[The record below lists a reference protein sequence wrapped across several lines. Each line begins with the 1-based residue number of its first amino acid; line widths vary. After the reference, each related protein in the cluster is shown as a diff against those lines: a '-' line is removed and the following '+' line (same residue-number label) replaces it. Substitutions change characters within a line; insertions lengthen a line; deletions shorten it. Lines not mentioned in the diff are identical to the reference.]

1 MNLSDS
7 WTPRQ
12 PVLSRTSAAE
22 EVFNSIRQGIESG
35 DIPIGSKL
43 GSEAALASSFGV
55 SRSVIREALRSSA
68 TLGMTKTETG
78 RGTFV
83 ISASPANDLVL
94 GNYSSTDIHEARP
107 HIEVPAAGLAAIRRT
122 NDDLKQLQSIM
133 DQMEAEDDHVAWVEL
148 DTEFHA
154 TIASAS
160 GNSVFSKIVGDIRE
174 SLARQSETV
183 NVVSGRREPSDK
195 EHRTIVEAIAAQDKD
210 AAEAAMADH
219 LSAVWV
225 AVDGIVKKQP

>member
-35 DIPIGSKL
+35 EIPIGSKL
-43 GSEAALASSFGV
+43 GSEASLAASFGV

-68 TLGMTKTETG
+68 TLGLTKTETG

-83 ISASPANDLVL
+83 ISTTPANDLVL

-107 HIEVPAAGLAAIRRT
+107 HIEVPAAGLAALRRT
-122 NDDLKQLQSIM
+122 TDDLKKLQDIM
-133 DQMEAEDDHVAWVEL
+133 EQKEAEDDHVAWVEL
-148 DTEFHA
+148 DTEFH
-154 TIASAS
+154 TNIASAS
-160 GNSVFSKIVGDIRE
+160 KNSVFTKIAE
-174 SLARQSETV
+174 SSSLQS
-183 NVVSGRREPSDK
+183 SQPSALSLTQSFQL
-195 EHRTIVEAIAAQDKD
+195 R
-210 AAEAAMADH
+210 H
-219 LSAVWV
+219 LNLFLTSQPSASSLLG
-225 AVDGIVKKQP
+225 A

>member
-35 DIPIGSKL
+35 EIPIGSKL
-43 GSEAALASSFGV
+43 GSEASLAASFGV

-68 TLGMTKTETG
+68 TLGLTKTETG

-83 ISASPANDLVL
+83 ISATPANDLVL

-107 HIEVPAAGLAAIRRT
+107 HIEVPAAGLAALRRT
-122 NDDLKQLQSIM
+122 TDDLKKMQDIM
-133 DQMEAEDDHVAWVEL
+133 EQMEAEDDHVAWVEW

-154 TIASAS
+154 TIAS
-160 GNSVFSKIVGDIRE
+160 VSKTR
-174 SLARQSETV
+174 SLPR
-183 NVVSGRREPSDK
+183 
-195 EHRTIVEAIAAQDKD
+195 
-210 AAEAAMADH
+210 
-219 LSAVWV
+219 LSAIFANPWRVS
-225 AVDGIVKKQP
+225 PRPST

>member
-35 DIPIGSKL
+35 EIPIGSKL
-43 GSEAALASSFGV
+43 GSEASLAASFGV

-68 TLGMTKTETG
+68 TLGLTKTETG

-83 ISASPANDLVL
+83 ISATPANDLVL

-107 HIEVPAAGLAAIRRT
+107 HIEVPAAGLAALRRT
-122 NDDLKQLQSIM
+122 TDDLKKLQDIM
-133 DQMEAEDDHVAWVEL
+133 EQKEAEDDHVAWVEL
-148 DTEFHA
+148 DTEFH
-154 TIASAS
+154 TNIASAS
-160 GNSVFSKIVGDIRE
+160 KNSVFTKIAE
-174 SLARQSETV
+174 SSSLQS
-183 NVVSGRREPSDK
+183 SQPSALSLTQSFQL
-195 EHRTIVEAIAAQDKD
+195 R
-210 AAEAAMADH
+210 H
-219 LSAVWV
+219 LNLFLTSQPSASSLLG
-225 AVDGIVKKQP
+225 A

>member
-35 DIPIGSKL
+35 EIPIGSKL
-43 GSEAALASSFGV
+43 GSEASLAASFGV
-55 SRSVIREALRSSA
+55 SRSVIREALCSSA
-68 TLGMTKTETG
+68 TLGLTKTETG

-83 ISASPANDLVL
+83 ISATPANNLVL

-107 HIEVPAAGLAAIRRT
+107 HIEVPAAGLAALRRT
-122 NDDLKQLQSIM
+122 TDDLKKLQDIM
-133 DQMEAEDDHVAWVEL
+133 EQMEAEDDHVAWVEL

-160 GNSVFSKIVGDIRE
+160 KNSVFTKIAE
-174 SLARQSETV
+174 SSSLQS
-183 NVVSGRREPSDK
+183 SQPSALSLPQSFQL
-195 EHRTIVEAIAAQDKD
+195 R
-210 AAEAAMADH
+210 H
-219 LSAVWV
+219 LKLFLTSQPSASSLLGALSCSATSHW
-225 AVDGIVKKQP
+225 

>member
-35 DIPIGSKL
+35 EIPIGSKL
-43 GSEAALASSFGV
+43 GSEASLAASFGV

-68 TLGMTKTETG
+68 TLGLTKTETG

-83 ISASPANDLVL
+83 ISATPANDLVL

-107 HIEVPAAGLAAIRRT
+107 HIEVPAAGLAALRRT
-122 NDDLKQLQSIM
+122 TDDLKKLQDIM
-133 DQMEAEDDHVAWVEL
+133 EQMEAEDDHVAWVEL

-160 GNSVFSKIVGDIRE
+160 KNSVFTKIAE
-174 SLARQSETV
+174 SSSLQS
-183 NVVSGRREPSDK
+183 SQPSALSLTQSFQL
-195 EHRTIVEAIAAQDKD
+195 R
-210 AAEAAMADH
+210 H
-219 LSAVWV
+219 LNLFLTSQPSASSLLG
-225 AVDGIVKKQP
+225 A

>member
-35 DIPIGSKL
+35 EIPIGSKL
-43 GSEAALASSFGV
+43 GSEASLAASFGV

-68 TLGMTKTETG
+68 TLGLTKTETG

-83 ISASPANDLVL
+83 ISATPANDLVL

-107 HIEVPAAGLAAIRRT
+107 HIEVPAAGLAALRRT
-122 NDDLKQLQSIM
+122 TDDLKKLQDIM
-133 DQMEAEDDHVAWVEL
+133 EQMEAEDDHVAWVEL

-160 GNSVFSKIVGDIRE
+160 KNSVFTKIAE
-174 SLARQSETV
+174 SSSLQS
-183 NVVSGRREPSDK
+183 SQPS
-195 EHRTIVEAIAAQDKD
+195 A
-210 AAEAAMADH
+210 
-219 LSAVWV
+219 LSLTQSFQLRLL
-225 AVDGIVKKQP
+225 KLFLTSQPSASSLLGA

>member
-35 DIPIGSKL
+35 EIPIGSKL
-43 GSEAALASSFGV
+43 GSEASLAASFGV

-68 TLGMTKTETG
+68 TLGLTKTETG

-83 ISASPANDLVL
+83 ISATPANDLVL

-107 HIEVPAAGLAAIRRT
+107 HIEVPAAGLAALRRT
-122 NDDLKQLQSIM
+122 TDDLKKLQDIM
-133 DQMEAEDDHVAWVEL
+133 EQMEAEDDHVAWVEL

-160 GNSVFSKIVGDIRE
+160 KNSVFTKIAE
-174 SLARQSETV
+174 SSSLQS
-183 NVVSGRREPSDK
+183 SQPSALSLTQSFQL
-195 EHRTIVEAIAAQDKD
+195 R
-210 AAEAAMADH
+210 H
-219 LSAVWV
+219 LNLFLTSQPSAPSLLG
-225 AVDGIVKKQP
+225 A

>member
-35 DIPIGSKL
+35 EIPIGSKL
-43 GSEAALASSFGV
+43 GSEASLAASFGV

-68 TLGMTKTETG
+68 TLGLTKTETG

-83 ISASPANDLVL
+83 ISATPANDLVL

-107 HIEVPAAGLAAIRRT
+107 HIEVPAAGLAALRRT
-122 NDDLKQLQSIM
+122 TDDLKKLQDIM
-133 DQMEAEDDHVAWVEL
+133 EQMEAEDDHVAWVEL

-160 GNSVFSKIVGDIRE
+160 KNSVFTKIAE
-174 SLARQSETV
+174 SSSLQS
-183 NVVSGRREPSDK
+183 SQPS
-195 EHRTIVEAIAAQDKD
+195 ASSLLGA
-210 AAEAAMADH
+210 
-219 LSAVWV
+219 
-225 AVDGIVKKQP
+225 

>member
-35 DIPIGSKL
+35 EIPIGSKL
-43 GSEAALASSFGV
+43 GSEASLAASFGV

-68 TLGMTKTETG
+68 TLGLTKTETG

-83 ISASPANDLVL
+83 ISATPANDLVL

-107 HIEVPAAGLAAIRRT
+107 HIEVPAAGLAALRRT
-122 NDDLKQLQSIM
+122 TDDLKKLQAIM
-133 DQMEAEDDHVAWVEL
+133 EQMEAEDDHVAWVEL

-160 GNSVFSKIVGDIRE
+160 KNSVFTKIAE
-174 SLARQSETV
+174 SSSLQS
-183 NVVSGRREPSDK
+183 SQPSALSLTQSFQL
-195 EHRTIVEAIAAQDKD
+195 R
-210 AAEAAMADH
+210 H
-219 LSAVWV
+219 LNLFLTSQPSASSLLG
-225 AVDGIVKKQP
+225 A

>member
-35 DIPIGSKL
+35 EIPIGSKL
-43 GSEAALASSFGV
+43 GSEASLAASFGV

-68 TLGMTKTETG
+68 TLGLTKTETG

-83 ISASPANDLVL
+83 ISATPANNLVL

-107 HIEVPAAGLAAIRRT
+107 HIEVPAAGLAALRRT
-122 NDDLKQLQSIM
+122 TDDLKKLQDIM
-133 DQMEAEDDHVAWVEL
+133 EQMEAEDDHVAWVEL

-160 GNSVFSKIVGDIRE
+160 KNSVFTKIAE
-174 SLARQSETV
+174 SSSLQS
-183 NVVSGRREPSDK
+183 SQPSALPLTQSFQL
-195 EHRTIVEAIAAQDKD
+195 R
-210 AAEAAMADH
+210 H
-219 LSAVWV
+219 LKLFLTSQPSASSLLG
-225 AVDGIVKKQP
+225 A

>member
-35 DIPIGSKL
+35 EIPIGSKL
-43 GSEAALASSFGV
+43 GSEASLAASFGV

-68 TLGMTKTETG
+68 TLGLTKTETG

-83 ISASPANDLVL
+83 ISATPANNLVL

-107 HIEVPAAGLAAIRRT
+107 HIEVPAAGLAALRRT
-122 NDDLKQLQSIM
+122 TDDLKKLQAIM
-133 DQMEAEDDHVAWVEL
+133 EQMEAEDDHVAWVEL

-154 TIASAS
+154 NIASAS
-160 GNSVFSKIVGDIRE
+160 KNSVFTKIAE
-174 SLARQSETV
+174 SSSLQS
-183 NVVSGRREPSDK
+183 SQPSALSLTQSFQL
-195 EHRTIVEAIAAQDKD
+195 R
-210 AAEAAMADH
+210 H
-219 LSAVWV
+219 LNLFLTSQPSAPSLLG
-225 AVDGIVKKQP
+225 A